1 MTSNVK
7 LNDTLLDLVRASTVT
22 PRIVPFLFGEAG
34 IGKTSWAKALGE
46 HVYVVECNLL
56 ADKADVTGVDRE
68 TGPDG
73 RKYQVFYPMETI
85 LRANDAA
92 KENPDDIVYIVFD
105 EINRATSD
113 ITSAV
118 QTIPTSRR
126 NGSLD
131 LEDNIR
137 FIFTGND
144 HGNVEPLD
152 SASMTR
158 YVAWHVEPDADIF
171 LDLMGNRLNKW
182 VASVLTENPDMI
194 ISRPTSGES
203 AATVSV
209 DGDDATEVFS
219 QFDTEEEF
227 TQMTVPRTLEGLS
240 DTLNQFNDDQIS
252 NLIAQ
257 PGANKDN
264 MFQTMVYAHIGETP
278 FAYRL
283 IENVAKYFENKKI
296 QSMGTTGT
304 ATTNTFQPDNFT
316 DETLQVLDATFLS
329 DVHDLIDDMD
339 AHARGDLFY
348 AAAFDSTTYLTAS
361 KGRNFTKSNIHKL
374 NTKKSAIVEQL
385 LNYTES
391 NDIKLGKP
399 KLVHLVSESDKLD
412 NEILTLISEKQYAGS
427 AIAQNYGIL
436 LPD

>member
-171 LDLMGNRLNKW
+171 LELMGDRLNKW
-182 VASVLTENPDMI
+182 VASVLIENPDMI

-283 IENVAKYFENKKI
+283 IETVAKYFENKKI
-296 QSMGTTGT
+296 QGMGSTTT
-304 ATTNTFQPDNFT
+304 ADTFRPSDFTT
-316 DETLQVLDATFLS
+316 ETLQVLDATS
-329 DVHDLIDDMD
+329 VSEIHDLIDGMD

-348 AAAFDSTTYLTAS
+348 AAAFDQATYLAVS
-361 KGRNFTKSNIHKL
+361 SGGNFTKSAVKNL
-374 NTKKSAIVEQL
+374 TTKKSVIVEQL
-385 LNYTES
+385 LSYTEG
-391 NDIKLGKP
+391 DDVKLDKD
-399 KLVHLVSESDKLD
+399 KLIHLMSESDKLD
-412 NEILTLISEKQYAGS
+412 SEIVSLLSEKQYAGA
-427 AIAQNYGIL
+427 AIVNSYGIF
-436 LPD
+436 LPE